1 MSVLSKRQQLLT
13 VLPDQSSSNFSTLD
27 TVILCYCAQ
36 GVAFL
41 FSLASTDSP
50 LNKFQLHLYQLLKEV
65 QHEGVVKIELL

>member
-1 MSVLSKRQQLLT
+1 MLSKRQQLLT
-13 VLPDQSSSNFSTLD
+13 VLPDQSSSTLD
-27 TVILCYCAQ
+27 TVILRHCAQ

-41 FSLASTDSP
+41 FSLASTDPP